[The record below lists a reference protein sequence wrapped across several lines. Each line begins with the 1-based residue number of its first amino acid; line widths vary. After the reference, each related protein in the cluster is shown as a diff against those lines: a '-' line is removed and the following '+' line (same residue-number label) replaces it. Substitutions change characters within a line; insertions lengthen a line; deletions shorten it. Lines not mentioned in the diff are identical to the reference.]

1 MNTND
6 RDLPQI
12 MVPADS
18 ARPELERSTGK
29 NSASN
34 ASGAGEFRAA
44 DPGSGRLVPG
54 KWLRL
59 IAWAGLLLASFAC
72 FLTIMAWQRSE
83 RVIKDSARKMQEA
96 EVRVNQLEMQLK
108 LAQDQSRE
116 TTGRSALIESK
127 LTDVVGQQAQLERMY
142 RNIAQNSLD
151 SVLGDAEN
159 SISIAVQQLMVGANV
174 SGALS
179 ALQDADTVLKR
190 VDQSSV
196 SVARRLLARDIE
208 RLKALPPIDIASMAA
223 RLDAVASGIDQL
235 PLVSGAA
242 ETNPGTV
249 ADTHSADTHST
260 IGRITESGLRGWNS
274 LKQELLA
281 LLRVT
286 KIDAPDAVLLAP
298 SQQYFIREN
307 LRLTLL
313 SARFALLSRNE
324 AIFKTDIERAIN
336 WLGSY
341 HDKQARSVV
350 TAVNTLKQ
358 LQASKVSLE
367 LPSLA
372 ESLNAVRSQRSTP
385 EGRP

>member
-1 MNTND
+1 MNITD
-6 RDLPQI
+6 RD
-12 MVPADS
+12 VPLIS
-18 ARPELERSTGK
+18 AVGEPARSG
-29 NSASN
+29 
-34 ASGAGEFRAA
+34 
-44 DPGSGRLVPG
+44 GSVEVPG

-59 IAWAGLLLASFAC
+59 IAWGGLLLAGFAV

-83 RVIKDSARKMQEA
+83 RVIQQSARKMQEA
-96 EVRVNQLEMQLK
+96 EVRVNQLELQLK
-108 LAQDQSRE
+108 LAQDQARDTS
-116 TTGRSALIESK
+116 GRSALLESK
-127 LTDVVGQQAQLERMY
+127 LTDVAGQQAQLERMY

-159 SISIAVQQLMVGANV
+159 SISIAVQQLMVGSNV
-174 SGALS
+174 SGALI
-179 ALQDADTVLKR
+179 ALQEADTVLKR

-196 SVARRLLARDIE
+196 SVVRRLLARDIE
-208 RLKALPPIDIASMAA
+208 RLKALPPTDIASMAA

-235 PLVSGAA
+235 PMVSGASDISAGKA
-242 ETNPGTV
+242 EDTQS
-249 ADTHSADTHST
+249 ADAHSA
-260 IGRITESGLRGWNS
+260 IGRITESGLRGWIS

-286 KIDAPDAVLLAP
+286 KLDAPDAVLLAP
-298 SQQYFIREN
+298 SQQYFVREN

-324 AIFKTDIERAIN
+324 SIFKGDLERAIN

-341 HDKQARSVV
+341 YDKQARSVI
-350 TAVNTLKQ
+350 TAANSLKQ

-372 ESLNAVRSQRSTP
+372 ESLAAVRSQRSTP